1 MTYSDLQSKV
11 QAEQLTIF
19 GTLLGA
25 RGTILLLGPHEPGF
39 WPVLCESPEW
49 QDGSADPVDRWS
61 QRVITRLA
69 DGLGARAHFPFGA
82 EQAPFLTWAM
92 ASDRAW
98 ISPVGMLVQADAG
111 LMVSYRGALE
121 LDWEIQT
128 PEAPRYPCASCAK
141 PCTTACPVGALQGKQ
156 YDVEACRFYVQSDPA
171 QRCLTEGCLARRAC
185 PISQAYD
192 RDAAQSA
199 YHMREFLN

>member
-1 MTYSDLQSKV
+1 MTYSDLQSRV
-11 QAEQLTIF
+11 QAEQLTIA
-19 GTLLGA
+19 GTLLGP

-49 QDGSADPVDRWS
+49 QDGVADPVDRWS

-92 ASDRAW
+92 ASDCAW

-111 LMVSYRGALE
+111 LMVSYRGA
-121 LDWEIQT
+121 
-128 PEAPRYPCASCAK
+128 
-141 PCTTACPVGALQGKQ
+141 
-156 YDVEACRFYVQSDPA
+156 
-171 QRCLTEGCLARRAC
+171 
-185 PISQAYD
+185 
-192 RDAAQSA
+192 
-199 YHMREFLN
+199 